1 MISPRKL
8 EVGYSPFGAQ
18 VTAHR
23 APEDTVFLAG
33 GWGSGKTWWLLAE
46 ALRNTIRNPGLP
58 GVLVSPTFPL
68 QRRTLY
74 RAIID
79 LFPEATRWPSGAAGA
94 GDCLGPMV
102 REWSA
107 RDRVLTMWNG
117 AEWCFASAENP
128 GSLEGA
134 TFAWG
139 CMDEPRLIRH
149 EAWRIFNSRIRD
161 TRSTKLR
168 RSVAGVPSMG
178 WLWEEFGKPLPN
190 RLLVKARTADNPHLP
205 PRYIESLNL
214 SDKLA
219 RAYLEGDFVVLS
231 GVVYW
236 TYDPSGPSVVDVL
249 PDPSLATYGALDFG
263 GRRPAFMVIQD
274 VPGLGEVIV
283 EEVCVSD
290 TLEQVHANQCA
301 ELLRSYGLTLLDC
314 YCDPA
319 GKARNAQTG
328 LNSVGVYE
336 QTFRAAGV
344 LSGQLLYSLNQIERH
359 IPNGVE
365 ATRARFQD
373 HTGARHLFVA
383 KALTDTGR
391 TSRYPAGVLGV
402 HGSLMSYRY
411 PDKAVG
417 NMPRKTGED
426 DHFPDALRYYV
437 VGRHGVVEQPDI
449 AGMNEMAAPRLSV
462 RYGGGE
468 LSPGDY
474 Q

>member
-1 MISPRKL
+1 MRTLQIDY
-8 EVGYSPFGAQ
+8 EPFGAQ
-18 VTAHR
+18 IEAHE
-23 APEDTVFLAG
+23 APEDTVLLAG
-33 GWGSGKTWWLLAE
+33 GWGSGKTSWLIAE
-46 ALRNTIRNPGLP
+46 ALRNTVLNPGLA

-74 RAIID
+74 RAIVD
-79 LFPEATRWPSGAAGA
+79 FFPEATRWPTGSAKAS
-94 GDCLGPMV
+94 DCLGPLV
-102 REWSA
+102 RDWSS
-107 RDRVLTMWNG
+107 RDRVMTMWNG
-117 AEWCFASAENP
+117 AEWVFGSAEVP
-128 GSLEGA
+128 ASLEGA

-139 CMDEPRLIRH
+139 CLDEPRLVRH

-161 TRSTKLR
+161 NRSAHLR

-178 WLWEEFGKPLPN
+178 WMFEEFGKPAPN
-190 RLLVKARTADNPHLP
+190 RVMIRARTADNPYLP
-205 PRYIESLNL
+205 PGYIESLNL

-236 TYDPSGPSVVDVL
+236 TYEPSGASVVDVL
-249 PDPSLATYGALDFG
+249 PEPGRPTYGALDFG

-274 VPGLGEVIV
+274 VEGLGEVVV

-301 ELLRSYGLTLLDC
+301 ELLKSYGLTMLDC
-314 YCDPA
+314 YSDPA
-319 GKARNAQTG
+319 GRARNAMTG
-328 LNSVGVYE
+328 LSSTAIY
-336 QTFRAAGV
+336 TDTLKAAGV
-344 LSGQLLYSLNQIERH
+344 LSGDMLYSLNPIERH

-383 KALTDTGR
+383 RHLTEAAR
-391 TSRYPAGVLGV
+391 TSRYPAGVLGI

-411 PDKAVG
+411 PERGTG
-417 NMPRKTGED
+417 NTPRKTGED

-437 VGRHGVVEQPDI
+437 IGRHGVMEQPDI
-449 AGMNEMAAPRLSV
+449 AAMNEMDVSRPAL
-462 RYGGGE
+462 RYGGGGFSME
-468 LSPGDY
+468 DF
-474 Q
+474 